1 MSNGD
6 GGNGDGVETNTDNN
20 DGKGNK
26 GGGGGVIGFLLG
38 LAASAAASALTAIG
52 GKLFGDR
59 SVILTVTNG
68 TPKPLKKIADHHES
82 GGFAAE
88 PKPEIPA
95 SSSDSF
101 GSQSTSPVEGAIGSV
116 TYAGDGITLLVGWNN
131 PRIGSNHT
139 NHTLEGDNK
148 SRYLVVRQTGSGDSK
163 AQMLYAIG
171 IHPDYQVKP
180 SLAERGQTDLSAGLQ
195 AAASALGKG
204 TRPISVRDLVD
215 F

>member
-1 MSNGD
+1 MSNGN
-6 GGNGDGVETNTDNN
+6 GGGGETNTENN
-20 DGKGNK
+20 DGKGGK
-26 GGGGGVIGFLLG
+26 DGAGGFLLG
-38 LAASAAASALTAIG
+38 IAAAAATSAIIAIG
-52 GKLFGDR
+52 GKIFGDR
-59 SVILTVTNG
+59 SIIATVTNN
-68 TPKPLKKIADHHES
+68 TPKPLRKIPDHHES
-82 GGFAAE
+82 GGFASD

-116 TYAGDGITLLVGWNN
+116 TYAGDGISLLVGWNN
-131 PRIGSNHT
+131 PRFGSNHT
-139 NHTLEGDNK
+139 NHTLDGINK

-180 SLAERGQTDLSAGLQ
+180 SLAKRGQPDLSKGIQ
-195 AAASALGKG
+195 SAATALGKG
-204 TRPISVRDLVD
+204 ARPISIRDLVD

>member
-1 MSNGD
+1 MSNGN
-6 GGNGDGVETNTDNN
+6 GNGGETNTENN

-26 GGGGGVIGFLLG
+26 GGGGGGVVGFLLG
-38 LAASAAASALTAIG
+38 IAAAAAASAITAIG

-59 SVILTVTNG
+59 SVIVTVANN
-68 TPKPLKKIADHHES
+68 TPKPLTKIADHHES
-82 GGFAAE
+82 GGFATD
-88 PKPEIPA
+88 PKLEIPA

-101 GSQSTSPVEGAIGSV
+101 GSQSTSPFAGAIGSV

-131 PRIGSNHT
+131 PRFGSNST
-139 NHTLEGDNK
+139 NHTLDGINK

-171 IHPDYQVKP
+171 IHPDYQVRP
-180 SLAERGQTDLSAGLQ
+180 SLAKRGQSDLSRGIQ
-195 AAASALGKG
+195 SAASALGKG
-204 TRPISVRDLVD
+204 ARPISVRELVD

>member
-1 MSNGD
+1 MSNGN
-6 GGNGDGVETNTDNN
+6 GNGGETNTENN
-20 DGKGNK
+20 DGKGGSDK
-26 GGGGGVIGFLLG
+26 GGGGVVGFLLRI
-38 LAASAAASALTAIG
+38 AASAAASAITAIG

-59 SVILTVTNG
+59 SVIVTVANNTA
-68 TPKPLKKIADHHES
+68 KPLKKIADHHES
-82 GGFAAE
+82 GGFASD

-116 TYAGDGITLLVGWNN
+116 TYAGDGISLLVGWNN
-131 PRIGSNHT
+131 PRIGSNST
-139 NHTLEGDNK
+139 NHTLDGINK

-180 SLAERGQTDLSAGLQ
+180 SLAQRGQPDLSRGIQ

-204 TRPISVRDLVD
+204 GRPISIRELVD